1 MGGVTGCRD
10 LGRPGEEQQTERF
23 LSSLEYLKI
32 TRPVAELAGRLR
44 GEWMRKGRT
53 LGLSNLLIAAV
64 AIHGDI
70 PLATDNGRDFPMAEL
85 RLFPLDPHP

>member
-1 MGGVTGCRD
+1 MD
-10 LGRPGEEQQTERF
+10 
-23 LSSLEYLKI
+23 
-32 TRPVAELAGRLR
+32 AE
-44 GEWMRKGRT
+44 GRT
-53 LGLSNLLIAAV
+53 LGLSDLLIAAV